1 MDQAEVSASSTGSAS
16 DTAADAEELKRLEL
30 TQIFQNTLAPIVE
43 LPALLA
49 IFAESAEGGAAAL
62 KDVFGLDAA
71 LVFQQAVQ
79 QPVGEALAPCV
90 GRIAAVYAIAEWGA
104 RAVVAFD
111 RLVLFRALD
120 TMYGGDGKFSGPA
133 PARDLTGL
141 EKSVAGQLAKVV
153 ITEIQSR
160 LAPFVAFDCVLETV
174 AEEFDAA
181 LFEKDRYDFISVQ
194 MRLGDLDEWV
204 IVTLPARG
212 IELAR
217 DLMAAP
223 SEETPVELDPNWSR
237 TLEHNVGRTEIDL
250 IAVAAG
256 PPMLLG
262 EVARLQPGSLVE
274 FDADR
279 LEYVQIESDGE
290 AIFEGKLGQTKGF
303 LSICIETPLS
313 ANAADEAAQSGA
325 RSRPRA

>member
-1 MDQAEVSASSTGSAS
+1 MDQAEVSAE
-16 DTAADAEELKRLEL
+16 TATEADVADALKRLEL
-30 TQIFQNTLAPIVE
+30 THIFHNTLAPLVE
-43 LPALLA
+43 LPALLD
-49 IFAESAEGGAAAL
+49 IFTASAEGSTAAL
-62 KDVFGLDAA
+62 KEVFGLDAELA
-71 LVFQQAVQ
+71 FQQAVQ
-79 QPVGEALAPCV
+79 QPIGDALAPCA

-111 RLVLFRALD
+111 RLILFRALD
-120 TMYGGDGKFSGPA
+120 AMYGGSGRLAGPA
-133 PARDLTGL
+133 PARSLTGL
-141 EKSVAGQLAKVV
+141 EQSVAGQLAKVV
-153 ITEIQSR
+153 INEFQSR
-160 LAPFVAFDCVLETV
+160 LVPFVGFECVLETV
-174 AEEFDAA
+174 EQEFDLAQ
-181 LFEKDRYDFISVQ
+181 FEKDRYELVSVQ
-194 MRLGDLDEWV
+194 MRLGELDEWV

-212 IELAR
+212 LELAR
-217 DLMAAP
+217 HLIAAP

-237 TLEHNVGRTEIDL
+237 YLEQNVGRTEVDL
-250 IAVAAG
+250 VAVAAG

-262 EVARLQPGSLVE
+262 EIARLQPGSLVE

-325 RSRPRA
+325 RRRPRA

>member
-1 MDQAEVSASSTGSAS
+1 MDQVEAAAGSA
-16 DTAADAEELKRLEL
+16 TDAEELKRLEL
-30 TQIFQNTLAPIVE
+30 THIFQNALASIVE
-43 LPALLA
+43 MPELLA
-49 IFAESAEGGAAAL
+49 IFAESAEGSAAAL
-62 KDVFGLDAA
+62 KDVFALDTGLA
-71 LVFQQAVQ
+71 FQQAVQ
-79 QPVGEALAPCV
+79 QPTGEALAPCV
-90 GRIAAVYAIAEWGA
+90 GRVAAIYAITEWGA

-120 TMYGGDGKFSGPA
+120 TMYGGDGKLSGPA
-133 PARDLTGL
+133 PARSLTGL
-141 EKSVAGQLAKVV
+141 EQSVAGQLAKVV
-153 ITEIQSR
+153 ITEIQTR

-181 LFEKDRYDFISVQ
+181 LFEKDRYEFISVQ

-204 IVTLPARG
+204 IVALPARG
-212 IELAR
+212 VELAR

-223 SEETPVELDPNWSR
+223 SEEAPIELDPNWSR

-250 IAVAAG
+250 VAVAAG

-290 AIFEGKLGQTKGF
+290 AIFEGQLGQSKGY
-303 LSICIETPLS
+303 LSICIESPLS
-313 ANAADEAAQSGA
+313 AKAADEAVQTRA
-325 RSRPRA
+325 RGRQRA

>member
-1 MDQAEVSASSTGSAS
+1 MDQAEVSTV
-16 DTAADAEELKRLEL
+16 TVTEADAVDELKRLEL
-30 TQIFQNTLAPIVE
+30 THIFHNTLAPIVE
-43 LPALLA
+43 MPALLE
-49 IFAESAEGGAAAL
+49 IFAASAEGSTAAL
-62 KDVFGLDAA
+62 KEVFGLDADLA
-71 LVFQQAVQ
+71 FQQAVQ
-79 QPVGEALAPCV
+79 QSIGDALAPCA

-111 RLVLFRALD
+111 RIILFRALD
-120 TMYGGDGKFSGPA
+120 AMYGGNGQLAGPA
-133 PARDLTGL
+133 PARNLTGL
-141 EKSVAGQLAKVV
+141 EQSVAGQLAKVV
-153 ITEIQSR
+153 IAEFQSR
-160 LAPFVAFDCVLETV
+160 LAPFVGFDCVLETV
-174 AEEFDAA
+174 EPEFDLA
-181 LFEKDRYDFISVQ
+181 LFEKDRFELISIQ
-194 MRLGDLDEWV
+194 MRLGELDEWV

-212 IELAR
+212 VELAR
-217 DLMAAP
+217 YLMAAP

-237 TLEHNVGRTEIDL
+237 YLEQNVGRTEVDL

-262 EVARLQPGSLVE
+262 EIARLQPGSLVE

-313 ANAADEAAQSGA
+313 ANAADEAAHSGA
-325 RSRPRA
+325 RGRQRA

>member
-1 MDQAEVSASSTGSAS
+1 MDQVDAAAGSV
-16 DTAADAEELKRLEL
+16 TDAEGLKRLEL
-30 TQIFQNTLAPIVE
+30 THIFQNSLASIAEMPE
-43 LPALLA
+43 LRA
-49 IFAESAEGGAAAL
+49 IFAESAEGSATAL
-62 KDVFGLDAA
+62 KDVFALDTGLA
-71 LVFQQAVQ
+71 FQQAVQ
-79 QPVGEALAPCV
+79 QPIGEALAPCV
-90 GRIAAVYAIAEWGA
+90 GRVAAVYAIAEWSA

-120 TMYGGDGKFSGPA
+120 TMYGGDGRLSGPA
-133 PARDLTGL
+133 PARSLTGL
-141 EKSVAGQLAKVV
+141 ERSVAGQLAKVV
-153 ITEIQSR
+153 TTEIQTR

-174 AEEFDAA
+174 ADEFDAA
-181 LFEKDRYDFISVQ
+181 LFEKDRYEFISVQ

-212 IELAR
+212 VELAR

-223 SEETPVELDPNWSR
+223 SEEAPVELDPNWTR
-237 TLEHNVGRTEIDL
+237 TLEQNVGRTEIDL

-279 LEYVQIESDGE
+279 LEYVLIESDGE
-290 AIFEGKLGQTKGF
+290 AIFEGQLGQSKGY
-303 LSICIETPLS
+303 LSICVETPLS
-313 ANAADEAAQSGA
+313 AKAADEAARSGA
-325 RSRPRA
+325 RGSQRA